1 MISSELTE
9 QLKAEGFPQKDLE
22 DKNPADISRS
32 RKVYQP
38 TLEELIKAC
47 GVEFESLHYGR
58 NRKMKW
64 KATAHDGFSELGAT
78 PISTESYQ
86 SSHRQYVQRADRQCG
101 RVLYCVSIVG

>member
-22 DKNPADISRS
+22 DINPADISRS

-47 GVEFESLHYGR
+47 GIEFESLHYGR

-78 PISTESYQ
+78 PHEAVAKLWLSIR
-86 SSHRQYVQRADRQCG
+86 SS
-101 RVLYCVSIVG
+101 SSKN